1 MRRRASLAGA
11 DEDEGLKVG
20 MRSNVEEVDS
30 DDNNHDD
37 PPTLEARKALGE
49 KESDNDLD
57 SPTSAPAPAADTKM
71 EDFYRKQRQRARLR
85 SPWSCSLVTMICTG
99 LSLLLLATIA
109 QSFLSRQLDP
119 KGCNMSYMLSAF
131 AKYTDFD
138 TEHTRFATKYS
149 LYLYREA
156 GIDQDTRVKG
166 IPVLFIPGN
175 AGSYKQVRSLAA
187 EAANYYHDV
196 LQHDPQAQQDGKRPF
211 DFFSVDFNEDIT
223 AFHGQTLLDQAEYL
237 NEAIAYILALY
248 HNPHRSLRDESLPD
262 PTSVMLVGHSMG
274 GIVARTMFTMHNYQ
288 PNTINTI
295 ITLSAPHARAPVSFD
310 QDIVDT
316 YQNIN
321 DYWRNSYSIDQ
332 NPLDHVTLVSI
343 VGGGLDTV
351 VPSDYASL
359 TSLVPESH
367 GFTVFTST
375 MPHVW
380 TGMDH
385 LAIIW
390 CDQLRKA
397 LIKALFDVADVK
409 QPTQTIPREERMRHF
424 RKRFLTGLESTV
436 QKELPNQEAKMLLS
450 LDDQSSAILSEGE
463 RLSLR
468 QLGSSAKTEA
478 HVLPVPSLAQND
490 ARRLSVLTNQRIGE
504 HGPLQV
510 FLCSSHVPQA
520 GAGGNAYAINLDLS
534 GGSSGFMRLSCKDTA
549 VDAIALPASNSNSNF
564 AFDDVAPFTYIEY
577 ALKDLSD
584 YQFVAVID
592 KASELTDGW
601 VVAEFSDAVKSTV
614 TVKRSLRSLMLS
626 GMHRVLPATRAMVN
640 EIRVPRVH
648 SSLLAYT
655 LRVHQ
660 KCNTE
665 PLFQPLLRQ
674 YISEPYESKFF
685 PNVRGDVNI
694 NLHGVSPFVPPPVN
708 AAHTKDGLSL
718 QIWSDPTC
726 NAEMSVSLDIDFLGS
741 FGKLYMRYRTV
752 FAAFPL
758 VVVTLVLRKQ
768 FKIYDATGLFI
779 SFTAMNDIANTISGI
794 FMSFSES
801 MDQCI
806 RTSLPVLFIALSFL
820 SLAFANHATTSVGEE
835 ILGHQH
841 EATESFL
848 EFTKNDLLLGSNDP
862 FFFWLVPLFG
872 VISVGVCIVL
882 NYITLALTQVFT
894 FCYAKVRNVRL
905 RNDDGRLVVDGRCIE
920 MIADF
925 IWNRRTT
932 TAFAVTSPLQR
943 VITTSILLIM
953 VATIIP
959 YQFAY
964 LVLCLVQLATSV
976 RALRLAQETRSG
988 NNYNFYNYVHS
999 MLILM
1004 LWILP
1009 INLPVLVVWIHNLA
1023 VHWLTPFSSHHN
1035 ILSIMPYILIV
1046 ETMSTGHI
1054 IPRLQSPWRLVNN
1067 IMLFSLGLYAAVY
1080 GVSYAYVL
1088 HHLVNWS
1095 CAWLV
1100 IVHFAPVVMR
1110 RGALG
1115 EQQRGGGSSPP
1126 TPPGDGHVK
1135 KIP

>member
-11 DEDEGLKVG
+11 DEDEGLKVN

-30 DDNNHDD
+30 DDNKDNS
-37 PPTLEARKALGE
+37 PTPDLSRDKD
-49 KESDNDLD
+49 SDENLD
-57 SPTSAPAPAADTKM
+57 SQSTPTPIPAPSADRKM

-109 QSFLSRQLDP
+109 QSFLGRQLDS
-119 KGCNMSYMLSAF
+119 KGCKMSYMLSAF

-248 HNPHRSLRDESLPD
+248 HNPHRSLRDDSLPD

-321 DYWRNSYSIDQ
+321 EYWRKSYLIESG
-332 NPLDHVTLVSI
+332 PLDHVTLVSI

-359 TSLVPESH
+359 TSLMPESH

-375 MPHVW
+375 MPYVW

-397 LIKALFDVADVK
+397 VIKALFDVADVK
-409 QPTQTIPREERMRHF
+409 QPTQTIPRAERMHHF
-424 RKRFLTGLESTV
+424 RKRFLTGLEPTV
-436 QKELPNQEAKMLLS
+436 QKELPKQEAKMLLS
-450 LDDQSSAILSEGE
+450 LDDQSSAILIEGE

-478 HVLPVPSLAQND
+478 YVLPVPSLVDND
-490 ARRLSVLTNQRIGE
+490 ARKLSVLTNQRIDE
-504 HGPLQV
+504 HGPVQV

-534 GGSSGFMRLSCKDTA
+534 GGSSGFMRLSCKDA
-549 VDAIALPASNSNSNF
+549 VVDAIALPASKSESNF
-564 AFDDVAPFTYIEY
+564 AFDDVQPFTYVEY
-577 ALKDLSD
+577 ALKDLSE
-584 YQFVAVID
+584 YQFVAVVD

-601 VVAEFSDAVKSTV
+601 VVAEFSDAIKSTV
-614 TVKRSLRSLMLS
+614 TVRRSLRSLMLS
-626 GMHRVLPATRAMVN
+626 GMHRVLPAARAMVN

-660 KCNTE
+660 NCNTE

-694 NLHGVSPFVPPPVN
+694 NLHGVSPFVPPPAN

-726 NAEMSVSLDIDFLGS
+726 NAEMSVSLDIDILGS

-758 VVVTLVLRKQ
+758 VVVALVLRKQ
-768 FKIYDATGLFI
+768 FKVYDAT
-779 SFTAMNDIANTISGI
+779 GI
-794 FMSFSES
+794 FMSFSEG

-820 SLAFANHATTSVGEE
+820 SLALANHATISAGEG
-835 ILGHQH
+835 ILGSQDQ
-841 EATESFL
+841 ATESFL

-894 FCYAKVRNVRL
+894 VCYAKVRNVRL
-905 RNDDGRLVVDGRCIE
+905 RNDDGR
-920 MIADF
+920 
-925 IWNRRTT
+925 RTQ

-999 MLILM
+999 LLILM

-1054 IPRLQSPWRLVNN
+1054 IPRLTSPWRLVNN
-1067 IMLFSLGLYAAVY
+1067 IMLFALALYAAVY

-1088 HHLVNWS
+1088 HHLVNGFA
-1095 CAWLV
+1095 AWLAIPDGV
-1100 IVHFAPVVMR
+1100 NDTASESITNSQFYERLPLHNER
-1110 RGALG
+1110 D
-1115 EQQRGGGSSPP
+1115 
-1126 TPPGDGHVK
+1126 TPYS
-1135 KIP
+1135 